1 MNTSIP
7 DALRDDIQSIV
18 GNLKSKL
25 GDNLISIVLSGGL
38 IKNKLIKDTDRV
50 QLMIVLKEVGLS
62 QLDQTSAALAGKR
75 ARQIQATVLTEAN
88 LKSSTDVFPIRFLD
102 MQQDYK
108 VLHGS
113 DLIKDLSISRENL
126 RLRCEQELKNLLLK
140 QRRVYLAIREDTE
153 AMEAM
158 LLRGYF
164 TFLQSGD
171 ALAELT
177 TGKVYRNDDEV
188 LEAIGEIGLN
198 VDLLKRISALRSG
211 KSLGDASAVKHAV
224 GEFMAMVEKASRM
237 ADEL

>member
-153 AMEAM
+153 AMETM

>member
-153 AMEAM
+153 AMETM

-177 TGKVYRNDDEV
+177 T
-188 LEAIGEIGLN
+188 
-198 VDLLKRISALRSG
+198 
-211 KSLGDASAVKHAV
+211 
-224 GEFMAMVEKASRM
+224 
-237 ADEL
+237 